1 MEVDKSGALFGI
13 PTAEEIK
20 KQAGS
25 WMGIGLKTLLKNVS
39 QVAVAWIYSTTL
51 CSCILAW

>member
-1 MEVDKSGALFGI
+1 MEGDRSGALFGI
-13 PTAEEIK
+13 PAAEAIK

-39 QVAVAWIYSTTL
+39 QVAVA
-51 CSCILAW
+51 